1 MWYNSNNCFCPHAAA
16 EPRAF
21 RLTLK
26 FPCTAENGVFMG
38 FPVISPVI
46 VKELAEQLKPLA
58 PDEFCDVVVSPY
70 AVEYA
75 PMLSNA
81 EVVRKLMDTKEPLAY
96 SMVTLDD
103 EQSQQFVAQSK
114 AITDAYPIAQY
125 YWQIR
130 TLFMGVLQNRNVNL
144 EKRFLLLNYAVKT
157 VQGMIDKGQPN
168 LIPQFIEDFIN
179 PNNTYEPVLK
189 YFKDVRPVP
198 AYSLADGISLLKS
211 LAKPNAEYKDV
222 LNTVYKNLGV
232 SGPETL
238 KMVEIKNYIGRRKL
252 FSDLAAGD
260 KSHYIENVAISY
272 VWNFTLPF
280 SDPDFNFWDHFVFFG
295 ALYNAVKVM
304 ITCYTPEAD
313 DEKFVKAIT
322 AFDSAVRATG
332 SKIMRT
338 VINTAKN
345 AGQNNNGDL
354 AILTLS

>member
-1 MWYNSNNCFCPHAAA
+1 MEF
-16 EPRAF
+16 
-21 RLTLK
+21 
-26 FPCTAENGVFMG
+26 FMG

-58 PDEFCDVVVSPY
+58 PDEFCDAIVSPY

-81 EVVRKLMDTKEPLAY
+81 DVVRKLMETKEPLAY
-96 SMVTLDD
+96 NMTTLDD
-103 EQSQQFVAQSK
+103 ELSQQFVAQSA
-114 AITDAYPIAQY
+114 AITNAHPVAQY

-130 TLFMGVLQNRNVNL
+130 TLFMGVLQNREVNF

-168 LIPQFIEDFIN
+168 LIPQFIEGFLKLE
-179 PNNTYEPVLK
+179 NNYEPVLK
-189 YFKDVRPVP
+189 YFQDVRPVP
-198 AYSLADGISLLKS
+198 AFSLTDGISLLKS
-211 LAKPNAEYKDV
+211 LNKPNAEYKDV

-238 KMVEIKNYIGRRKL
+238 RMVDIKNYIGRRKL
-252 FSDLAAGD
+252 FSDFAAGE
-260 KSHYIENVAISY
+260 KSHYIENVVISY
-272 VWNFTLPF
+272 VWNFTIPF
-280 SDPDFNFWDHFVFFG
+280 ADPDFNFWDHFVFFC

-304 ITCYTPEAD
+304 ITCYTPEID

-322 AFDSAVRATG
+322 AFDAAVRATG
-332 SKIMRT
+332 GKLMRT

>member
-1 MWYNSNNCFCPHAAA
+1 MEF
-16 EPRAF
+16 
-21 RLTLK
+21 
-26 FPCTAENGVFMG
+26 FMG

-46 VKELAEQLKPLA
+46 VKELANQLKPLA
-58 PDEFCDVVVSPY
+58 PDEFCDIIVSPY

-75 PMLSNA
+75 PMLCNA
-81 EVVRKLMDTKEPLAY
+81 DVVKKLMETKDILAY
-96 SMVTLDD
+96 NMITLDD
-103 EQSQQFVAQSK
+103 EQSQQFIAQSK
-114 AITDAYPIAQY
+114 AITEAHPIAQY

-130 TLFMGVLQNRNVNL
+130 TLFMGVLQNRDINF

-168 LIPQFIEDFIN
+168 LIPQFIDEFIN
-179 PNNTYEPVLK
+179 PNNNYEPVLK
-189 YFKDVRPVP
+189 YFKDVHPVP

-211 LAKPNAEYKDV
+211 LVKPNAEYKDV

-238 KMVEIKNYIGRRKL
+238 RMADIKSYIGRRKL
-252 FSDLAAGD
+252 FSDFAAGE
-260 KSHYIENVAISY
+260 KSHYIENIAISY
-272 VWNFTLPF
+272 VWSFTLPF
-280 SDPDFNFWDHFVFFG
+280 ADPDFNFWDHFVFYC

-304 ITCYTPEAD
+304 ITCYTPEID

-322 AFDSAVRATG
+322 AFDAAVRATG
-332 SKIMRT
+332 GKLLRT

>member
-1 MWYNSNNCFCPHAAA
+1 
-16 EPRAF
+16 
-21 RLTLK
+21 
-26 FPCTAENGVFMG
+26 MG

-46 VKELAEQLKPLA
+46 VKELSEQLKPLT
-58 PDEFCDVVVSPY
+58 PDEFCDVAISPY

-75 PMLSNA
+75 PVLSNA
-81 EVVRKLMDTKEPLAY
+81 DVVKKLMDTKEPLAY

-103 EQSQQFVAQSK
+103 EHSQQFVAQSK
-114 AITDAYPIAQY
+114 AITDAHPVAQY
-125 YWQIR
+125 YWQMR
-130 TLFMGVLQNRNVNL
+130 TLFMGVLQNRDINF
-144 EKRFLLLNYAVKT
+144 EKRFLLLNYAVKN
-157 VQGMIDKGQPN
+157 VQSMIDKGQPN
-168 LIPQFIEDFIN
+168 LIPQFIEKFLN
-179 PNNTYEPVLK
+179 PENNYESVLK

-211 LAKPNAEYKDV
+211 LNKPNAEYKDV
-222 LNTVYKNLGV
+222 LNTVYRNLGV

-238 KMVEIKNYIGRRKL
+238 KMVDINNYIGRRKQ
-252 FSDLAAGD
+252 FSDFAAGD

-280 SDPDFNFWDHFVFFG
+280 ADSEFNFWDHFVFYC

-304 ITCYTPEAD
+304 ITCYTPEID

-322 AFDSAVRATG
+322 AFDAAVRATG
-332 SKIMRT
+332 VKLLKT

>member
-1 MWYNSNNCFCPHAAA
+1 MEF
-16 EPRAF
+16 
-21 RLTLK
+21 
-26 FPCTAENGVFMG
+26 FMG
-38 FPVISPVI
+38 FPVISPAI
-46 VKELAEQLKPLA
+46 VKDLAEQLKPLA
-58 PDEFCDVVVSPY
+58 PDEFCDAMVSPY

-81 EVVRKLMDTKEPLAY
+81 EVVRKLMETKEPLSY
-96 SMVTLDD
+96 NMITLDD

-114 AITDAYPIAQY
+114 AISEAYPITQY
-125 YWQIR
+125 YWQLR
-130 TLFMGVLQNRNVNL
+130 MLFMGVLQNRDINF

-168 LIPQFIEDFIN
+168 LIPQFIEEFLK
-179 PNNTYEPVLK
+179 PNSDYESVLK

-198 AYSLADGISLLKS
+198 AFSLTDGISLLKS
-211 LAKPNAEYKDV
+211 LVKPNPEYKDV

-238 KMVEIKNYIGRRKL
+238 KMADIKKYIGMRKQ
-252 FSDLAAGD
+252 FSDFAAGE
-260 KSHYIENVAISY
+260 KSHYIENIAISY
-272 VWNFTLPF
+272 VWNFTIPF
-280 SDPDFNFWDHFVFFG
+280 ADPDFNFWDHFVFYC

-304 ITCYTPEAD
+304 ITCYTPEID

-332 SKIMRT
+332 EKLLKT

-345 AGQNNNGDL
+345 SGQNNNGDL

>member
-1 MWYNSNNCFCPHAAA
+1 MEF
-16 EPRAF
+16 
-21 RLTLK
+21 
-26 FPCTAENGVFMG
+26 FMG

-46 VKELAEQLKPLA
+46 VKELAEQLKPLT

-81 EVVRKLMDTKEPLAY
+81 DVVKKLMDAKEPLAY

-103 EQSQQFVAQSK
+103 EHSKQFVAQSK
-114 AITDAYPIAQY
+114 AITDAHPVTQY
-125 YWQIR
+125 YWQMR
-130 TLFMGVLQNRNVNL
+130 TLFMGVLQNREVNL

-168 LIPQFIEDFIN
+168 LIPQFIEEFLN
-179 PNNTYEPVLK
+179 PENTYEPVLK

-211 LAKPNAEYKDV
+211 LVKPNAEYKDV

-238 KMVEIKNYIGRRKL
+238 KMVEIKNYIGKRKL
-252 FSDLAAGD
+252 FSDLAAGE
-260 KSHYIENVAISY
+260 KSHYIENVAVSY

-280 SDPDFNFWDHFVFFG
+280 ADPDFNLWDHFVFFG
-295 ALYNAVKVM
+295 ALYNAIKVM

-313 DEKFVKAIT
+313 DEKFIKAVT
-322 AFDSAVRATG
+322 AFDAAVRATG
-332 SKIMRT
+332 GKLMRT

>member
-16 EPRAF
+16 ELRAF

>member
-1 MWYNSNNCFCPHAAA
+1 MTVKFFLP
-16 EPRAF
+16 PRMEF
-21 RLTLK
+21 
-26 FPCTAENGVFMG
+26 FMG

-46 VKELAEQLKPLA
+46 VKELAQQLAPLA
-58 PDEFCDVVVSPY
+58 PDEFCDAIVSPY

-75 PMLSNA
+75 PMLSNPD
-81 EVVRKLMDTKEPLAY
+81 VVRKLMETKEILAY
-96 SMVTLDD
+96 NMTTLDD
-103 EQSQQFVAQSK
+103 EQSKPFIAQSE
-114 AITDAYPIAQY
+114 AILNAHPVAAY

-130 TLFMGVLQNRNVNL
+130 ILFMGILQNRNVNL

-157 VQGMIDKGQPN
+157 VQGMIDKGQPD
-168 LIPQFIEDFIN
+168 LIPKFIEDFVN
-179 PNNTYEPVLK
+179 PERSYESVLK

-211 LAKPNAEYKDV
+211 LVKPNAEYKDV
-222 LNTVYKNLGV
+222 LNNVYKSLGV

-238 KMVEIKNYIGRRKL
+238 RMADLKKYIGMRKQ
-252 FSDLAAGD
+252 FSELAAGE
-260 KSHYIENVAISY
+260 KSHYIENVAVSY

-280 SDPDFNFWDHFVFFG
+280 SDPEFNFWDHFVFFG

-304 ITCYTPEAD
+304 ITCYTPECD

-322 AFDSAVRATG
+322 AFDAAVRATG
-332 SKIMRT
+332 GKLLHT

>member
-1 MWYNSNNCFCPHAAA
+1 MEYY
-16 EPRAF
+16 
-21 RLTLK
+21 
-26 FPCTAENGVFMG
+26 MG

-46 VKELAEQLKPLA
+46 VKELAEQLKPLT

-75 PMLSNA
+75 PMLCNA
-81 EVVRKLMDTKEPLAY
+81 DVVRKLMEKKEPLAY
-96 SMVTLDD
+96 SMVNLDD
-103 EQSQQFVAQSK
+103 EQSQQFIAQSS
-114 AITDAYPIAQY
+114 AVTEAHPIAKY

-130 TLFMGVLQNRNVNL
+130 TLFMGVLQNRDINF
-144 EKRFLLLNYAVKT
+144 EKRFLLLNYAVKSI
-157 VQGMIDKGQPN
+157 QGMIDKGQPN
-168 LIPQFIEDFIN
+168 LIPQFIEEFLN
-179 PNNTYEPVLK
+179 PQNSYEPVLK

-198 AYSLADGISLLKS
+198 AYSLTDGISLLKS
-211 LAKPNAEYKDV
+211 LVKPNAEYKDV

-238 KMVEIKNYIGRRKL
+238 KMVDIKKYIGMRKQ
-252 FSDLAAGD
+252 FSDFAAGD
-260 KSHYIENVAISY
+260 KSHYIENIAISY

-280 SDPDFNFWDHFVFFG
+280 ADPEFNFWDHFVFFG

-304 ITCYTPEAD
+304 ITCYTPDVD

-322 AFDSAVRATG
+322 AFDAAVRATG
-332 SKIMRT
+332 GKLMRT

>member
-1 MWYNSNNCFCPHAAA
+1 MEF
-16 EPRAF
+16 
-21 RLTLK
+21 
-26 FPCTAENGVFMG
+26 FMG

-46 VKELAEQLKPLA
+46 VKDLAEQLKPLA
-58 PDEFCDVVVSPY
+58 PDEFCDVIVSPY

-81 EVVRKLMDTKEPLAY
+81 DVVRKLMDTKEPLAY

-103 EQSQQFVAQSK
+103 EQSKQFVAQSK
-114 AITDAYPIAQY
+114 AITDAHPIAQY

-130 TLFMGVLQNRNVNL
+130 TLFMGVLQNRNINL

-211 LAKPNAEYKDV
+211 LVKPNAEYKDV

-252 FSDLAAGD
+252 FSDLTAGE

-322 AFDSAVRATG
+322 AFDAAVRATG
-332 SKIMRT
+332 GKLMRT